1 MIDCVKSHRRDKPAC
16 HREPAMIDMR
26 NLETF
31 YAVAQSG
38 GFHRAAEKLHT
49 TQPAVSAR
57 IVQLEQ
63 QLKGR
68 LFERD
73 KRGCFLT
80 AKGRAL
86 LGYAERMMALR
97 TEMVEAIAG
106 GSALS
111 GVVQLGASDT
121 IVHTWLSDLL
131 KGLNR
136 EYPDVTLEVNVDTT
150 AALTAGLVDGS
161 IDVAL
166 LMGPISTSSAENLPL
181 CSYAISWVVSSD
193 FPLPDKPT
201 LADIVQY
208 PIITFAR
215 STKPYWQLKGLFDE
229 AHLSNVRIFANSSL
243 SSIVKMALDQ
253 IGVAAIPKHVVAE
266 QLASGRLRLLQTG
279 HDMPTMSFTA
289 SYFRRPDMPLNPIV
303 AELAQKIAR
312 VFEV

>member
-1 MIDCVKSHRRDKPAC
+1 
-16 HREPAMIDMR
+16 MIDMR

-73 KRGCFLT
+73 KRGCSLT
-80 AKGRAL
+80 PKGREL

-97 TEMVEAIAG
+97 TEMIEAIAG
-106 GSALS
+106 RSALS

-131 KGLNR
+131 KGLNK

-150 AALTAGLVDGS
+150 AALTTGLIDGS

-166 LMGPISTSSAENLPL
+166 LMGPISASSAENLPL
-181 CSYAISWVVSSD
+181 CSYPINWVVSRN

-201 LADIVQY
+201 LADIAKY
-208 PIITFAR
+208 PIVTFAR
-215 STKPYWQLKGLFDE
+215 STRPYWQLKDLFE
-229 AHLSNVRIFANSSL
+229 KAHLPNVRIFANSSL
-243 SSIVKMALDQ
+243 SSIVRMTLDD
-253 IGVAAIPKHVVAE
+253 IGVAAVPKHVVEE
-266 QLASGRLRLLQTG
+266 QLAAGRLRLLDTE
-279 HDMPTMSFTA
+279 HEMPIMSFTA

-312 VFEV
+312 DFRHRA